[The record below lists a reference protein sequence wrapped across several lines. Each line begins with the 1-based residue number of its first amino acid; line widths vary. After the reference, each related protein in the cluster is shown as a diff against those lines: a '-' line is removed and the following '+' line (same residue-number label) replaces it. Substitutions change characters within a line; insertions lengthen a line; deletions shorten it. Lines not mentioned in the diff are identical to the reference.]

1 MAKPGKRHAKRRAE
15 GKGQTMKTS
24 FVTGIG
30 ALLAAV
36 FITAPLASPAQAQ
49 VQPCAERDKVVQR
62 LNNTYGE
69 TVRSMGLGANNGMM
83 EVYASE
89 ETGTWTIT
97 VTMPDGQT
105 CLIASGQAFEGIT
118 GAPMVA
124 PGDDV

>member
-1 MAKPGKRHAKRRAE
+1 
-15 GKGQTMKTS
+15 MKS
-24 FVTGIG
+24 KFQRYSGI
-30 ALLAAV
+30 LLAGTLCT
-36 FITAPLASPAQAQ
+36 TALAATAQAQ
-49 VQPCAERDKVVQR
+49 VQPCAERDKVIQR
-62 LNNTYGE
+62 LNNKYGE

-118 GAPMVA
+118 DATKVA

>member
-1 MAKPGKRHAKRRAE
+1 
-15 GKGQTMKTS
+15 MKTR
-24 FVTGIG
+24 IG
-30 ALLAAV
+30 QFSAALIVGVLLST
-36 FITAPLASPAQAQ
+36 TAMAQM
-49 VQPCAERDKVVQR
+49 QPCAERDKVIQR

-89 ETGTWTIT
+89 ETGSWSIT
-97 VTMPDGQT
+97 MTMPDGQT

-118 GAPMVA
+118 DAPKIA